1 MREWRQTPTLAAL
14 RELLILSERAGPAGA
29 RRADLGHTDLR
40 ALELLLARPV
50 GPAELARKLGVTT
63 AAATGIVDRL
73 EARGHAERRAHTT
86 DGRRTEVSMTD
97 SAREEVLGYLVPM
110 FAALAEVDAS
120 FSAEELQVVERYLRG
135 AMDAV
140 RRIL

>member
-14 RELLILSERAGPAGA
+14 RELLILSERAGPAVA
-29 RRADLGHTDLR
+29 S
-40 ALELLLARPV
+40 PCISV
-50 GPAELARKLGVTT
+50 CPAELARKLGVTT

-140 RRIL
+140 RHPLTGRNCAG